1 MGCTS
6 IVRSIVNGQRTGLA
20 MLAMALVLGMSIPR
34 SSAQLTMGT
43 VFGRVQDPQAASV
56 VGATI
61 SLVSETRGIRLP
73 SVASLT
79 GGDFVVPNVP
89 PDTYTLEIAQKGFK
103 PLQRTGIAVSPG
115 DRVGLG
121 PLTIEIGAATETVT
135 VTAESTMLQTQSA
148 ERSATITPT
157 EVQNIPLLTRT
168 FTNLIA
174 VIPGVGGTAS
184 QPTRVGDSSSYSGGN
199 ANIMMDGVSTMD
211 SGNNALAIA
220 VNTEAIEEIKVMVSN
235 YQAEYGRNS
244 GVQMSAVTKSGTN
257 HFHGTGFMIMRQ
269 SGWNARNKLDILNAN
284 PKAYLRQK
292 DLGFTVGGPVGK
304 PGHNNKLFFFFSDE
318 FDPRTMTVTGG
329 SVVNYRFPTAA
340 ERTGDFSQST
350 DNNGN
355 LYPYIKDPLSSSP
368 CSASNTSGCFADGG
382 VVGKIPANRLYG
394 LGLKIL
400 SLYPM
405 PNLAATNLSYNYT
418 GTLAPQSI
426 MSQEPIA
433 KIDYQPFQ
441 KLRISGKLT
450 LWEQPATLQQ
460 GTLPGFNDTQVYKK
474 WFYMWA
480 STATYGINATTFVE
494 ATVGRTRNDLAGCF
508 GPTNGVAPGFCTSS
522 LPMDKIA
529 SLSGAGLT
537 ALPQLFPNSG
547 TLNTG
552 YYAYQAMQT
561 MKPPIWDGTK
571 MNLVPTINSWGGR
584 VANGPPNFPFPGWL
598 NTNQNNDFNVSV
610 TKVKGGHTLK
620 AGAYLTHSYK
630 AQQTLAGTW
639 QGSISF
645 ANDTNNSLDTGFGFA
660 NAAVGVF
667 DSYNQL
673 NKYVEGN
680 YVYYNIEGY
689 IQDNWRV
696 NSRLTLD
703 FGVRLVN
710 QRPQHDE
717 LGQGVNWLPDKW
729 SLSSA
734 PLFYLPGCATT
745 APCSGSNRQ
754 AKNPITGQ
762 LLGPNTA
769 VAIGTLVPNSGN
781 TLNGI
786 YPSGTSPV
794 PAGTYYWPT
803 LRPGP
808 RFGVAYDVNGRQK
821 LILRG
826 GAGLTFDR
834 PSGNTVFSLISNPPN
849 ELSETL
855 YYSQFQTMGG
865 LTTSSAPNLN
875 IYQLHSGLPSSWS
888 WSGGAQYMLPQNTML
903 DVSYTGNHS
912 YNVVEQLNV
921 NTIDMGAAFL
931 AGNQDPTVTSALP
944 GGAAVTQNM
953 MRAYRGYGS
962 ITMMVP
968 RGFITSHSLQIAL
981 SRRFSHGL
989 QFDVNDTIL
998 LHRMAD
1004 AGGRIQH
1011 DANGIWSYRSDQD
1024 QANKLLQD
1032 YIPTRH
1038 TLKGDLVW
1046 SIPSVNNLGSGAGQ
1060 QVLHAVT
1067 RDWQLSG
1074 IWAANSP
1081 STGGQG
1087 TGNYGTTPISVSFQ
1101 NGAGN
1106 QNITG
1111 SPDYGGRV
1119 TVKGDPGSGCSSDI
1133 YKQFNTSA
1141 FAPPQVGSV
1150 GLESGVDYLRGCF
1163 YQQIDLALQR
1173 EFRFGESRR
1182 LSFRL
1187 DAFNALNQSHITGRN
1202 TTLQVASTT
1211 DPTIVNSPF
1220 DANGNLLSSRLKP
1233 SNSGFGQ
1240 ANGFQNARTLQ
1251 AWLRFT
1257 F

>member
-1 MGCTS
+1 MMDGIS
-6 IVRSIVNGQRTGLA
+6 VLLGNYRQRNGMA
-20 MLAMALVLGMSIPR
+20 MLVTALVLGMSIPR
-34 SSAQLTMGT
+34 AAAQLTTGT
-43 VFGRVQDPQAASV
+43 VFGSVQDAQSAAVPSV
-56 VGATI
+56 NV
-61 SLVSETRGIRLP
+61 SLVSETRGTRLP
-73 SVASLT
+73 DAISATS
-79 GGDFVVPNVP
+79 GEFVFANVP
-89 PDTYTLEIAQKGFK
+89 PDTYTLEIAHRGFK
-103 PLQRTGIAVSPG
+103 TLRRTGIAVTAG
-115 DRVGLG
+115 DRIGLG
-121 PLTIEIGAATETVT
+121 PLTIEVGSLTDTVT
-135 VTAESTMLQTQSA
+135 VSSEAPQLQTQSA
-148 ERSATITPT
+148 ERSATITQT
-157 EVQNIPLLTRT
+157 EVQNIPLATRT

-174 VIPGVGGTAS
+174 VVPGVGGTAS
-184 QPTRVGDSSSYSGGN
+184 QPSRVGDSSSYSGGN

-220 VNTEAIEEIKVMVSN
+220 VNTEAIAEIKIMVSN
-235 YQAEYGRNS
+235 YQAEYGRQS

-257 HFHGTGFMIMRQ
+257 HFHGTGFMIMRR

-292 DLGFTVGGPVGK
+292 DLGFTVGGPIGK
-304 PGHNNKLFFFFSDE
+304 PGHNNKLFFFYSHE
-318 FDPRTMTVTGG
+318 FDPRSMTVTGG

-340 ERTGDFSQST
+340 ERAGDFSQSV

-355 LYPYIKDPLSSSP
+355 LYPYIKDPLSTSA
-368 CSASNTSGCFADGG
+368 CSASSTAGCFKDGG
-382 VVGKIPANRLYG
+382 VLGKIPADRLYG

-405 PNLAATNLSYNYT
+405 PNLTATNLPYNYT

-426 MSQEPIA
+426 MSQEPIM

-441 KLRISGKLT
+441 KLRVSGKLT
-450 LWEQPATLQQ
+450 LWEQPATVQQ

-480 STATYGINATTFVE
+480 TTTTYSINPTTFVE
-494 ATVGRTRNDLAGCF
+494 GTVGRTRNDLAGCF
-508 GPTNGVAPGFCTSS
+508 GPTNGVAPGFCVSS
-522 LPMDKIA
+522 LPMNKVA

-547 TLNTG
+547 TLNTS

-571 MNLVPTINSWGGR
+571 MSLVPQFSWGGR
-584 VANGPPNFPFPGWL
+584 IANGPPNFPFPGWL
-598 NTNQNNDFNVSV
+598 NTNQNNDFAFSV
-610 TKVKGGHTLK
+610 TKVKGSHTLK
-620 AGAYLTHSYK
+620 AGLYYTHSYK
-630 AQQTLAGTW
+630 AQQSLAGTW
-639 QGSISF
+639 QGSVSF
-645 ANDTNNSLDTGFGFA
+645 ANDTNNSLDSGFGFA
-660 NAAVGVF
+660 NAALGVF
-667 DSYNQL
+667 DSYTQL
-673 NKYVEGN
+673 SKYVEGN
-680 YVYYNIEGY
+680 YVYHNIEGF
-689 IQDNWRV
+689 IQDNWKV
-696 NSRLTLD
+696 TPRLTLD
-703 FGVRLVN
+703 IGVRLVH
-710 QRPQHDE
+710 QPPQNDK

-734 PLFYLPGCATT
+734 PLYYLPGCATT

-754 AKNPITGQ
+754 AKDPRTGA

-769 VAIGTLVPNSGN
+769 VAIGTLVPGTGD

-786 YPSGTSPV
+786 YPSGKDPV
-794 PAGTYYWPT
+794 PSTTYYWPA

-808 RFGVAYDVNGRQK
+808 RFGVAYDVTGKQK
-821 LILRG
+821 IIFRG

-834 PSGNTVFSLISNPPN
+834 PSGNTVFSLIANPPN
-849 ELSETL
+849 ELNQTL

-865 LTTSSAPNLN
+865 LTTASAPNLN
-875 IYQLHSGLPSSWS
+875 VYQLHSGLPSTWS
-888 WSGGAQYMLPQNTML
+888 WSGGVQYMLPQNTML
-903 DVSYTGNHS
+903 DVSYTGLHS
-912 YNVVEQLNV
+912 YNIVEQV
-921 NTIDMGAAFL
+921 NINTVDMGGAFL

-944 GGAAVTQNM
+944 GGAALTQNM

-962 ITMMVP
+962 INMMLP
-968 RGFITSHSLQIAL
+968 RGFITSHTLQIAL

-989 QFDVNDTIL
+989 QFDINDTIM

-1004 AGGRIQH
+1004 AGARIQH
-1011 DANGIWSYRSDQD
+1011 AADGTWSYRAD
-1024 QANKLLQD
+1024 QAQADTLFQN

-1038 TLKGDLVW
+1038 TFKGDVVY
-1046 SIPSVNNLGSGAGQ
+1046 SIPALKNVGSGAAQ

-1074 IWAANSP
+1074 IWAANTP

-1111 SPDYGGRV
+1111 SPDFGGRV
-1119 TVKGDPGSGCSSDI
+1119 SVKGSPGSGCSSDI

-1150 GLESGVDYLRGCF
+1150 GLESGVDYMRGCF
-1163 YQQIDLALQR
+1163 YQNFDFALQR
-1173 EFRFGESRR
+1173 EFRLGEGRR

-1211 DPTIVNSPF
+1211 DATIVNLPF
-1220 DANGNLLSSRLKP
+1220 DSSGNLLSSRLKP
-1233 SNSGFGQ
+1233 NASGFGQ
-1240 ANGFQNARTLQ
+1240 ATGWQNGRTLQ